1 VNWVIAEHKSQGTMQ
16 LLMNRGDIECFWYFD
31 ANGPAGQERVA
42 DLFEQLRPDPTEAS
56 DTE

>member
-1 VNWVIAEHKSQGTMQ
+1 MQ